1 MFVAILLGIVVGVLG
16 FLPLVGG
23 LRLTRRANAGNN
35 MVSMSMLLLG
45 LLVSMLVLAIPLIIV
60 ALNFRDLVLPFVLAE
75 AIALVVTAIVY
86 GVVKLVR
93 K

>member
-16 FLPLVGG
+16 FLPLIGG
-23 LRLTRRANAGNN
+23 LRLTRKANAGNN

-45 LLVSMLVLAIPLIIV
+45 LLVSMLVLALPLIIV
-60 ALNFRDLVLPFVLAE
+60 VLNWRDLVFPFVLAE

>member
-16 FLPLVGG
+16 FLPLVAG
-23 LRLTRRANAGNN
+23 LRLTRQANAGSN

-45 LLVSMLVLAIPLIIV
+45 VLVSMLVLALPLIIV
-60 ALNFRDLVLPFVLAE
+60 VLNFRDLVFPFVLAE
-75 AIALVVTAIVY
+75 AIALVVVAIVY

>member
-16 FLPLVGG
+16 FLPLVAG
-23 LRLTRRANAGNN
+23 LRLTRQANAGSN

-45 LLVSMLVLAIPLIIV
+45 VLVSMLVLALPLIIV
-60 ALNFRDLVLPFVLAE
+60 VLNFRDLVFPFVLAE
-75 AIALVVTAIVY
+75 AIALVVAAIVY

>member
-23 LRLTRRANAGNN
+23 LRLTRQANAGSN

-45 LLVSMLVLAIPLIIV
+45 VIVSMLVLAIPLIIV
-60 ALNFRDLVLPFVLAE
+60 VLNFRDLIFPFVLAE
-75 AIALVVTAIVY
+75 AIALVVAAIVY

>member
-1 MFVAILLGIVVGVLG
+1 MFVAILLGILVGVLG

-23 LRLTRRANAGNN
+23 LRLTRQTNAGNN

-60 ALNFRDLVLPFVLAE
+60 VLNFRDLVFPFVLAE
-75 AIALVVTAIVY
+75 AIALVVAAIVY